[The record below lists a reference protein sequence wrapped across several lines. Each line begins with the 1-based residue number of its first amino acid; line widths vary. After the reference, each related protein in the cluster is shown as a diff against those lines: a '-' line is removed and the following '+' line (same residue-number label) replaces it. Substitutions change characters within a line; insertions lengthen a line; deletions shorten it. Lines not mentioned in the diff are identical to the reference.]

1 VLGCPKFVNQRG
13 CEGMRRMCVV
23 DTLQGNARDALCV
36 ADTLCVAHTL
46 LLHKLIQ
53 TRANQ
58 LS

>member
-1 VLGCPKFVNQRG
+1 
-13 CEGMRRMCVV
+13 MCVV